1 MNFTPEDLK
10 LIENELLMPR
20 DELLAVILEYRR
32 KDADERHYRIEN
44 GRVLEI
50 MSKDYKA
57 LEARL
62 AEMTAENERLRS
74 LLAHTADVAALRTDE
89 LFGRGTE
96 KLSDVLS
103 GLPAQAEIDEAEE
116 EPAEEP
122 AVAPASGGRGK
133 VKTSGKTTVK
143 KGKRAGKREEDLSK
157 LPQEQRFLLD
167 IEALDKQYGAGN
179 WRIAFWHG
187 RSTLQVQPAQPY
199 ALNTYTPVISV
210 GLEHALVNVPSEPA
224 LWPNSFASAS
234 AVALILYLKFAMAV
248 PIYRQERMFR
258 DFGFPISRQTMN
270 NWVLYF
276 ASVFFGPIFDHMET
290 KLLEVPY
297 HQCDESPL
305 RVNKDGRK
313 AGSRSYMWIHT
324 TGELSGA
331 LPIVLFC
338 FELTRNT
345 EHLRKFYKDF
355 EGFISCDGYC
365 SYKLL
370 AKEKGNAVVICGCMM
385 HMRRRFVDALT
396 LMDRSGMDENEVA
409 ELPAAKA
416 LAIIGEIYDADEP
429 LKSLTADERKLEREK
444 SVKPLVD
451 KFYEY
456 IEGMN
461 TEDPSMSARMKD
473 AVCYA
478 QNQKEYLC
486 RFLTDGHIPLD
497 NGHCERSLRGYTIAR
512 SNFLFCDSIAGAE
525 AAAIMFSV
533 TGTAR
538 ANGANV
544 YWYLRYVLE
553 KMVYHQDDNGKDKSY
568 LDALMP
574 WAPEYLEYQEKHTST
589 LEPPP
594 EANVYTE
601 RPRTPR
607 KNRGPTEAAN
617 LKTA

>member
-1 MNFTPEDLK
+1 MNFTPDDLK
-10 LIENELLMPR
+10 LIENELLMSR
-20 DELLAVILEYRR
+20 DELLAVILEDRR
-32 KDADERHYRIEN
+32 RALDRTNYRIEN
-44 GRVLEI
+44 DRVLEI
-50 MSKDYKA
+50 MSRDYRA
-57 LEARL
+57 LETKMAAL
-62 AEMTAENERLRS
+62 AAENERLRS
-74 LLAHTADVAALRTDE
+74 LLAHTSDIAALRTDK

-96 KLSDVLS
+96 KLADVLD

-116 EPAEEP
+116 ELAEELP
-122 AVAPASGGRGK
+122 NVSAFGTRGAAKNSKKASG
-133 VKTSGKTTVK
+133 K
-143 KGKRAGKREEDLSK
+143 KGKRVGKREEDLSK

-167 IEALDKQYGAGN
+167 IAALDKKYGAGN

-187 RSTLQVQPAQPY
+187 RTTLEVRPEQPY
-199 ALNTYTPVISV
+199 ALTTFTPVISV
-210 GLEHALVNVPSEPA
+210 GLEHMLVNIPGAPP
-224 LWPNSFASAS
+224 LWSNSFASAS
-234 AVALILYLKFAMAV
+234 AVALILYRKFACAV

-258 DFGFPISRQTMN
+258 DFSFSLSRQTMN

-276 ASVFFGPIFDHMET
+276 ASTFFGPVADHMER

-313 AGSRSYMWIHT
+313 AGSKSYMWVHT

-370 AKEKGNAVVICGCMM
+370 AKEKENAVVICGCMM

-396 LMDRSGMDENEVA
+396 LIDRFGMDENEVA

-416 LAIIGEIYDADEP
+416 LTIIGQIYDADEP
-429 LKSLTADERKLEREK
+429 LKSLTAEERKLEREK
-444 SVKPLVD
+444 NVKPLVE
-451 KFYEY
+451 KFYNY

-461 TEDPSMSARMKD
+461 TEEPSMSARMKD
-473 AVCYA
+473 AISYA
-478 QNQKEYLC
+478 KNQKEYLC

-497 NGHCERSLRGYTIAR
+497 NGNCERRLRGYTIAR

-525 AAAIMFSV
+525 AAAIMFSI

-544 YWYLRYVLE
+544 YWYLRYILE
-553 KMVYHQDDNGKDKSY
+553 NMVYHQDDRSNDKSY

-574 WAPEYLEYQEKHTST
+574 WSPDYLEYQEKHTSS
-589 LEPPP
+589 LQPSSEV
-594 EANVYTE
+594 NIYTE

-607 KNRGPTEAAN
+607 KSRGPTEADV